1 MLVCVFVTI
10 DTLSLP
16 HKNPIIVRY
25 SVFFCCCLV
34 CWLVCLLCLSYT
46 VPFSLFVKC
55 GFYYFV
61 CWRFVMCIWLAL
73 HVHVYQILFCKCLSN
88 TSLSFWYPHLYIYM
102 FVYSSMVYG
111 CMNEFVCSCS
121 FQVYLLPVQKH
132 SHHFSFEVE
141 VEDEHSDLVCIL
153 FIFSLFSYSLFFILI
168 LIYLFFLV
176 LSSFLLLFYHS
187 SWFWLESTRI
197 HIHTQN
203 VEEVT
208 GKKQT
213 KHKRH
218 IIKALHDNEQFHNI

>member
-25 SVFFCCCLV
+25 SVFFLFGMLV
-34 CWLVCLLCLSYT
+34 GLFALFVVHGSI
-46 VPFSLFVKC
+46 FVKC

-61 CWRFVMCIWLAL
+61 CWRFVMCIWLTL

-88 TSLSFWYPHLYIYM
+88 TSLSFWYPHSYIYLCINTVAWCVWM
-102 FVYSSMVYG
+102 YEWSCLFVFVSSL
-111 CMNEFVCSCS
+111 FASCPETFPITFHS
-121 FQVYLLPVQKH
+121 KSKTNIPIWCVFYL
-132 SHHFSFEVE
+132 
-141 VEDEHSDLVCIL
+141 
-153 FIFSLFSYSLFFILI
+153 FSLFSYSLFFILI
-168 LIYLFFLV
+168 LIYLFF
-176 LSSFLLLFYHS
+176 SFRIIIILPFIVIL
-187 SWFWLESTRI
+187 TRI
-197 HIHTQN
+197 DKNSYTYTKRGR
-203 VEEVT
+203 EVT